1 MKTDQKKTLQ
11 YLYPKRIDI
20 LILIIASAVLLFIG
34 LRLPVLTVRKLWET
48 NTFSIISGIINLWNG
63 KYYFLSFIIFF
74 FSVIFPIVKL
84 VTLFMIWSV
93 RLRDHQRKWLLRGL
107 SLLGKWSMLDVF
119 VTAIIIVSI
128 KLGALA
134 SAKAEIGIYYF
145 GISILLAMFVTSLQ
159 SNLVNR
165 TDKAQVG

>member
-1 MKTDQKKTLQ
+1 MNTKQNKTLQ
-11 YLYPKRIDI
+11 NLYPKRIDI
-20 LILIIASAVLLFIG
+20 LILIIASAILLFIG

-48 NTFSIISGIINLWNG
+48 STFSIISGIINLWTG
-63 KYYFLSFIIFF
+63 KNYFLSIIIFF

-84 VTLFMIWSV
+84 TTLLMIWSV
-93 RLRDHQRKWLLRGL
+93 RLRDGQRKWLLHGL
-107 SLLGKWSMLDVF
+107 GLLGKWSMLDVF

-145 GISILLAMFVTSLQ
+145 GISILLAMLVTNLE

-165 TDKAQVG
+165 NE

>member
-34 LRLPVLTVRKLWET
+34 LRLPVLTVRKLWER

-74 FSVIFPIVKL
+74 FSVIFPIAKL
-84 VTLFMIWSV
+84 VTLFVIWSV
-93 RLRDHQRKWLLRGL
+93 RLRDHQRKWLLHGL
-107 SLLGKWSMLDVF
+107 SFLGKWSMLDVF

-128 KLGALA
+128 KLGVLA

-145 GISILLAMFVTSLQ
+145 GISILLAMLVTNLQ

>member
-11 YLYPKRIDI
+11 HLYPKRIDI
-20 LILIIASAVLLFIG
+20 LILIIASAVFLFIG
-34 LRLPVLTVRKLWET
+34 LRLPVLTVRKLWER
-48 NTFSIISGIINLWNG
+48 NTFSIISGIINLWEG
-63 KYYFLSFIIFF
+63 RYYILSFIIFF
-74 FSVIFPIVKL
+74 FSVIFPIAKL
-84 VTLFMIWSV
+84 VTLFVIWSV
-93 RLRDHQRKWLLRGL
+93 RLRDHQREWLLRGL

-145 GISILLAMFVTSLQ
+145 GISILLAMLVTNLQ

-165 TDKAQVG
+165 PDKS

>member
-1 MKTDQKKTLQ
+1 MKIEQKRTLQ

-20 LILIIASAVLLFIG
+20 LILIIASAALLFIG
-34 LRLPVLTVRKLWET
+34 LRLPVLTVRKLWNS
-48 NTFSIISGIINLWNG
+48 NTFSIISGIINLWQG

-84 VTLFMIWSV
+84 GILFVIWFV

-107 SLLGKWSMLDVF
+107 SFLGKWSMLDVF
-119 VTAIIIVSI
+119 VTAIIIVSV

-134 SAKAEIGIYYF
+134 SAKAEIGIYFF
-145 GISILLAMFVTSLQ
+145 GIAIMFAMLVTNLQ

-165 TDKAQVG
+165 SDK

>member
-11 YLYPKRIDI
+11 HLYPKRIDI

-34 LRLPVLTVRKLWET
+34 LHRPVLTVHKLWEK
-48 NTFSIISGIINLWNG
+48 NTFSIISGTINLWND
-63 KYYFLSFIIFF
+63 KSYFLSFIIFF
-74 FSVIFPIVKL
+74 FSVIFPIIKL
-84 VTLFMIWSV
+84 VTLFVIWFV
-93 RLRDHQRKWLLRGL
+93 RLRNHQRKWLLHGL
-107 SLLGKWSMLDVF
+107 SFLGKWSMLDVF

-128 KLGALA
+128 KLGVMA

-145 GISILLAMFVTSLQ
+145 GTSILLAILGTSLQ

-165 TDKAQVG
+165 TEKVQVG